1 MNVLIIVDVQN
12 SFCPGGS
19 LAVENGDRI
28 IPTINKL
35 STSGKFDM
43 VVATQDWHP
52 EGHMSFASRYGAEP
66 FTENEE
72 AGQVV
77 WPDHCVQGTKGADL
91 RPSLDAKPIQFIIRK
106 GMNKDMDS
114 YSAFLEN
121 DKKTKTGFSRLVPEG
136 SNVYVVGIA
145 TDVCVLNTALDAVE
159 FGYKVKVVKDAVAGV
174 TDQDAEV
181 ALGDMEEKGVEVI
194 TSDSILD

>member
-121 DKKTKTGFSRLVPEG
+121 DKKTKTGLSRLVPEG